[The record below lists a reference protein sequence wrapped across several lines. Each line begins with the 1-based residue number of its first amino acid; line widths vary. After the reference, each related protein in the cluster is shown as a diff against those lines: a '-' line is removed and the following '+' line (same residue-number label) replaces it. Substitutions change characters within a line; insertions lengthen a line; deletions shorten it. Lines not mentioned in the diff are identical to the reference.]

1 MPSGGSRLNA
11 SSLLYSH
18 RLPEIVQLARQK
30 FETVVIDTPPMA
42 NIADARVVARFGDAL
57 ILVVR
62 SGVTS
67 RDAAQLAKTRF
78 AEDGI
83 PVLGTI
89 LNFWNPKTP
98 GYGYY
103 RSYYEGYYHY
113 NGNGNGNGNGSE
125 KRTGVT
131 SGPAIGDPPRLT
143 VGRRAQK
150 AATVQEHES

>member
-1 MPSGGSRLNA
+1 MPAIKAWPSSERVKSTNA
-11 SSLLYSH
+11 S
-18 RLPEIVQLARQK
+18 
-30 FETVVIDTPPMA
+30 
-42 NIADARVVARFGDAL
+42 VVARFADAL

-83 PVLGTI
+83 PILGTI

-103 RSYYEGYYHY
+103 RYYYDGYYHY
-113 NGNGNGNGNGSE
+113 HARSNGNGNGNGNSDGNGSE
-125 KRTGVT
+125 RRTTAT
-131 SGPAIGDPPRLT
+131 SGPAASAPLGLNIGGQSREAPT
-143 VGRRAQK
+143 TAE
-150 AATVQEHES
+150 EHES

>member
-1 MPSGGSRLNA
+1 
-11 SSLLYSH
+11 
-18 RLPEIVQLARQK
+18 
-30 FETVVIDTPPMA
+30 MA

-83 PVLGTI
+83 PILGTI

-103 RSYYEGYYHY
+103 RYYYDGYYHY
-113 NGNGNGNGNGSE
+113 HARQWQQQRQWRQQRLGKAHHAPRPTPAGSRRSAWPE
-125 KRTGVT
+125 H
-131 SGPAIGDPPRLT
+131 
-143 VGRRAQK
+143 RRAG
-150 AATVQEHES
+150 AEAPTAEEHES